1 MSVRISIFERLTRT
15 LGIGASINFRGR
27 VRVRVT
33 KRLPGGARV
42 TISEPLNRGRR
53 RR

>member
-15 LGIGASINFRGR
+15 LGVGASISSRGK

-33 KRLPGGARV
+33 KRLPGGARI
-42 TISEPLNRGRR
+42 TLSEPVIRGRR